1 MQAAWLSPG
10 LPIAASRRK
19 SGTRST
25 NDIIE
30 IRKNHHDVLPGL
42 AFVGSS
48 FAADAHKANFQ
59 ISQSVQVNGTELAPG
74 DYVAKWTGDGPDVQ
88 VSITRNG
95 KEMATVPAKLVQLD
109 RKSTENASEIRAN
122 GSGRELRQSAIC
134 RQKVFAGNW
143 RWFCFDFHLGSKIT
157 DTIHG
162 PEPAASAFFIS
173 SPKHCFEAVDFR
185 YDYVCTGLV
194 YTASTGRYYQ
204 SRSRK
209 MRLDPR
215 QITRA
220 TVALLLATLF
230 FLPGDLLAQSHV
242 VSPADLQK
250 QVISASQTREN
261 NLQNVQKFLST
272 PVAEKAMKSANM
284 NPQQVKTAVSTLS
297 DQELAQL
304 SAKADKAQADFAAGN
319 LNDRDLILIILA
331 IAVLVL
337 IIVAVR

>member
-1 MQAAWLSPG
+1 
-10 LPIAASRRK
+10 
-19 SGTRST
+19 
-25 NDIIE
+25 
-30 IRKNHHDVLPGL
+30 
-42 AFVGSS
+42 
-48 FAADAHKANFQ
+48 
-59 ISQSVQVNGTELAPG
+59 
-74 DYVAKWTGDGPDVQ
+74 
-88 VSITRNG
+88 
-95 KEMATVPAKLVQLD
+95 
-109 RKSTENASEIRAN
+109 
-122 GSGRELRQSAIC
+122 
-134 RQKVFAGNW
+134 
-143 RWFCFDFHLGSKIT
+143 
-157 DTIHG
+157 
-162 PEPAASAFFIS
+162 
-173 SPKHCFEAVDFR
+173 
-185 YDYVCTGLV
+185 
-194 YTASTGRYYQ
+194 
-204 SRSRK
+204 

-220 TVALLLATLF
+220 TFALLLATLF
-230 FLPGDLLAQSHV
+230 FLPSGLLAQSHV

-304 SAKADKAQADFAAGN
+304 SARADKAQADFAGGN